1 MRALLGF
8 FKRMFGTA
16 PTILGVQVERSTL
29 ENNNGTLSLVEKKNA
44 FSNNIEETGVA
55 DALSIK
61 IGDFLFFRGTDG
73 LTFNILEVTEEYLFD
88 ELSPTTKIK
97 GNFLQCIKDPDNG
110 NVLFTVDNDWVN
122 SGMQFSR
129 VLRDNRTIFRKKKI

>member
-1 MRALLGF
+1 MHYQS
-8 FKRMFGTA
+8 K
-16 PTILGVQVERSTL
+16 L
-29 ENNNGTLSLVEKKNA
+29 EIS
-44 FSNNIEETGVA
+44 F
-55 DALSIK
+55 
-61 IGDFLFFRGTDG
+61 FFRGTDG

-110 NVLFTVDNDWVN
+110 NVLFSVDNDWVN